1 MDVFT
6 MVVLIVAMALAASV
20 AEKYLRLRRTA
31 VQDGAEDLRG
41 QLADL
46 RARVATLE
54 AIVTDPQRQ
63 LKEDIARLER
73 AP

>member
-1 MDVFT
+1 
-6 MVVLIVAMALAASV
+6 MVVLIVAMALAASI

-31 VQDGAEDLRG
+31 VDDGAQSLRTEV
-41 QLADL
+41 ADL

-63 LKEDIARLER
+63 LKDEIARLER
-73 AP
+73 SP

>member
-20 AEKYLRLRRTA
+20 AEKYLRLRRTTA
-31 VQDGAEDLRG
+31 DDHAGSSRTEV
-41 QLADL
+41 ADL

-54 AIVTDPQRQ
+54 AIITDPQRQ
-63 LKEDIARLER
+63 LKDEIARLER
-73 AP
+73 SP

>member
-1 MDVFT
+1 

-20 AEKYLRLRRTA
+20 AEKYLRLRRTT
-31 VQDGAEDLRG
+31 AEDDAGSLRTEV
-41 QLADL
+41 ADL

-63 LKEDIARLER
+63 LKDEIARLER
-73 AP
+73 SS